1 MNDGVYKPEQV
12 VTKHATK
19 VGILKFWQLN
29 YGIGKFQDLI
39 QFTYNWRVV
48 SFSDKTDISR
58 YRFVHS
64 VASGI
69 VFVIVI

>member
-48 SFSDKTDISR
+48 FFFPIRLVFQGTDLSILLL
-58 YRFVHS
+58 
-64 VASGI
+64 VAL
-69 VFVIVI
+69 FLLL